1 MSPPIILSDLLLALE
16 AALLALEDDM
26 LCAPHARLVALVAL
40 VARRRRSVLVL
51 RRHTGAACRSRRL
64 PRRPHLNFEEL
75 IATEFRLAR
84 TVDALLCAAPDA
96 STLRRDLEELRADV
110 DEAALSLRLIAHHRG
125 GAGGQRNPLTVRPR
139 GGNRVSGGG
148 SGPVSAPQTR
158 GG

>member
-16 AALLALEDDM
+16 AALLALEDD
-26 LCAPHARLVALVAL
+26 LLRTPHSRLLAV

-64 PRRPHLNFEEL
+64 PHRPHLNFEEL

-110 DEAALSLRLIAHHRG
+110 DEAALSLRLIAHHRD
-125 GAGGQRNPLTVRPR
+125 
-139 GGNRVSGGG
+139 
-148 SGPVSAPQTR
+148 
-158 GG
+158 